1 MAPANDRGLRR
12 DVLIAHPAFIFALI
26 FTALFLLHGPLLRL
40 PYFWDEAGYFVPA
53 AYDIYTS
60 GDLIPHSTLSNAH
73 PPLVML
79 WLAAWWKL
87 SAFTPAVTRV
97 AMLLIAAFALLG
109 VYRLA
114 SRVANVKVAVATVF
128 CTALYPVFFA
138 QSSLAHLDL
147 AAAAFTLWGLAM
159 YVERRR
165 AFAIVFFSLA
175 ALGKET
181 AIVTPVALLAW
192 ELACPLLSRVNWLR
206 RGVDEPVCLER
217 EPLTRT
223 VALLLACVPLAVWY
237 AFHFYRTGYIF
248 GNPEFVAYNV
258 AATLSPVRIVLA
270 LFTRL
275 WHVLAYMNLFVLTL
289 AAFFAMDRPA
299 LRDDG
304 VERKRIAVNVQYMF
318 LVLIV
323 AHVIEFAVLGGA
335 ALARY
340 MLPVIPLVILVCVS
354 TLYRRVRK
362 WMLWVAIAC
371 AAFVLALFVNPPFH
385 FAPEDNIAYA
395 DYVALHKSAAS
406 VLSQRYVGKRVLTAW
421 PANDELTK
429 PFLGYVKWPFEI
441 VRIENFAAE
450 HLLGAAQH
458 REAYEVALVFST
470 KYEPR
475 TSLFQ
480 RLPFW
485 QRIQERYFD
494 YHRDLPP
501 AAAADILQGKIV
513 WHQRRG
519 RQWIAIIAV
528 EHVENAGLRR
538 PQLAIRHSQ
547 RQQIRP

>member
-1 MAPANDRGLRR
+1 MARANDRGSRR
-12 DVLIAHPAFIFALI
+12 DVFITHPAFIFALI
-26 FTALFLLHGPLLRL
+26 FTALFLMHAPLLRL

-53 AYDIYTS
+53 AYDIYTG

-79 WLAAWWKL
+79 WLAVWWKL

-97 AMLLIAAFALLG
+97 AMLLISAFALLG
-109 VYRLA
+109 IHRLA
-114 SRVANVKVAVATVF
+114 LRVANAKVAAATVF

-138 QSSLAHLDL
+138 QSSMAHLDL
-147 AAAAFTLWGLAM
+147 AAAAFTLWGVAM
-159 YVERRR
+159 YFERRR
-165 AFAIVFFSLA
+165 WLATFFFAFAALA
-175 ALGKET
+175 KET
-181 AIVTPVALLAW
+181 AIVTPMALAAW
-192 ELACPLLSRVNWLR
+192 ELACPFVSRLQWLR
-206 RGVDEPVCLER
+206 RGIDEPVCLER

-223 VALLLACVPLAVWY
+223 FALLFAGVPLALWY
-237 AFHFYRTGYIF
+237 VFHFHKTGYVF

-289 AAFFAMDRPA
+289 AALFAMDRPA

-304 VERKRIAVNVQYMF
+304 VERKRIAFNVQFVF

-340 MLPVIPLVILVCVS
+340 MLPVIPLVIIVCVS
-354 TLYRRVRK
+354 TLYRRVRQ
-362 WMLWVAIAC
+362 WMLWVAVAC
-371 AAFVLALFVNPPFH
+371 ASFVLALFVNPPFH
-385 FAPEDNIAYA
+385 FAPEDNLAYA

-406 VLSQRYVGKRVLTAW
+406 VLSQHYAGRRVLTAW

-429 PFLGYVKWPFEI
+429 PFLGYVKQPLEI

-450 HLLGAAQH
+450 QLIGAAQH

-475 TSLFQ
+475 ISMFQ

-501 AAAADILQGKIV
+501 AAAAEILQGKIV
-513 WHQRRG
+513 WQQRRG

-528 EHVENAGLRR
+528 EHVENAKLR
-538 PQLAIRHSQ
+538 QLAIGN
-547 RQQIRP
+547 

>member
-1 MAPANDRGLRR
+1 MVRANDRGSRR
-12 DVLIAHPAFIFALI
+12 DVFIAHPAFIFALI
-26 FTALFLLHGPLLRL
+26 FTALFLLHAPLLRL
-40 PYFWDEAGYFVPA
+40 PYFWDEAGYFIPA

-87 SAFTPAVTRV
+87 SAFTPAVTRT
-97 AMLLIAAFALLG
+97 AMLLVAAFALLG
-109 VYRLA
+109 VYRLS
-114 SRVANVKVAVATVF
+114 SRVANVKVAVAAVF

-147 AAAAFTLWGLAM
+147 AAAAFMLWGVAM
-159 YVERRR
+159 YLERRR

-181 AIVTPVALLAW
+181 AIVTPLALLAW
-192 ELACPLLSRVNWLR
+192 ELACPLLSRLKWLR
-206 RGVDEPVCLER
+206 QRIDEPVCLER

-223 VALLLACVPLAVWY
+223 LALLLACVPLALWY
-237 AFHFYRTGYIF
+237 VFHFQRTGYVF

-258 AATLSPVRIVLA
+258 GATLSPVRIVLA

-275 WHVLAYMNLFVLTL
+275 WHVLAYMNLFMLTL
-289 AAFFAMDRPA
+289 AAFFAMDRAA
-299 LRDDG
+299 LSDHG
-304 VERKRIAVNVQYMF
+304 VERKRIAVNVQFVF
-318 LVLIV
+318 LLLIV

-340 MLPVIPLVILVCVS
+340 MLPVVPLVILVCVS

-362 WMLWVAIAC
+362 WVLWIALAC

-385 FAPEDNIAYA
+385 FAPEDNLAYT
-395 DYVALHKSAAS
+395 DYVKLHKSAAS
-406 VLSQRYVGKRVLTAW
+406 VLSHDHAGRRVLTAW
-421 PANDELTK
+421 PANDELTR
-429 PFLGYVKWPFEI
+429 PFLGYVRRPFEI

-450 HLLGAAQH
+450 QLIGAAQH

-475 TSLFQ
+475 ISVFQ

-501 AAAADILQGKIV
+501 AAAAEILQGKVV
-513 WHQRRG
+513 WQQRRG
-519 RQWIAIIAV
+519 RQWIAIIGI
-528 EHVENAGLRR
+528 EHVENAGLR
-538 PQLAIRHSQ
+538 
-547 RQQIRP
+547 